1 MIVCSCRN
9 ISDRKF
15 KSDKELLKRLKKDDR
30 ECSKCVWA
38 VTQEIREKTKNEK
51 VF

>member
-9 ISDRKF
+9 ISDRSF
-15 KSDKELLKRLKKDDR
+15 RSDKELLKRLREDDK

-38 VTQEIREKTKNEK
+38 ITQEIRERSLTKRP
-51 VF
+51 